1 MDVGKVPW
9 LRDIDGRL
17 ARLEVPGA
25 IIFHGKNGIGKN
37 LIVEKLSQ
45 NLLCIDRSTNGVAC
59 GTCEDCHLFSINGHP
74 DFFTISDYKDEN
86 SKITINDIRNISS
99 FFEKTSHRGRAK
111 IVVIYNADTLGTVP
125 GNAILKLLEAY
136 QTNTFFFLLTE
147 KIIQILPTIRSRCRK
162 IHIRQP
168 SKKTALNWMEENT
181 SDSQEKLNL
190 SLSMAGFAPFK
201 ALGLLT
207 DKQFWSSRSQLLEDC
222 VKLRNLKHWLMWQKN
237 KT

>member
-74 DFFTISDYKDEN
+74 DFFTISEYKDEN

-125 GNAILKLLEAY
+125 GNAI
-136 QTNTFFFLLTE
+136 
-147 KIIQILPTIRSRCRK
+147 
-162 IHIRQP
+162 
-168 SKKTALNWMEENT
+168 
-181 SDSQEKLNL
+181 
-190 SLSMAGFAPFK
+190 FK
-201 ALGLLT
+201 AFGSISNQYFLFFV
-207 DKQFWSSRSQLLEDC
+207 D
-222 VKLRNLKHWLMWQKN
+222 
-237 KT
+237 